1 MNIKYFLKQFF
12 PRFLCEVECVWCK
25 IWLSYSAAIN
35 CASLSL
41 YSVSM
46 LKWSQQYFIVVLSK
60 KYIES
65 MKKILIV
72 FDFYCNFRLL
82 HNKSTCTWTIWYLCL
97 WNDFFHAYSL
107 LVNYFFQW
115 SNRKIIF
122 HGFVV
127 EAFWNVQNKS
137 CIQNIFKIYQKFF

>member
-1 MNIKYFLKQFF
+1 MRSRMCLMQDLAILLRSHKLSIIVIVFCFDVKMISTIFYCRAEQKYL
-12 PRFLCEVECVWCK
+12 
-25 IWLSYSAAIN
+25 
-35 CASLSL
+35 
-41 YSVSM
+41 
-46 LKWSQQYFIVVLSK
+46 
-60 KYIES
+60 ES

-137 CIQNIFKIYQKFF
+137 CIQNIFKKYQRFF